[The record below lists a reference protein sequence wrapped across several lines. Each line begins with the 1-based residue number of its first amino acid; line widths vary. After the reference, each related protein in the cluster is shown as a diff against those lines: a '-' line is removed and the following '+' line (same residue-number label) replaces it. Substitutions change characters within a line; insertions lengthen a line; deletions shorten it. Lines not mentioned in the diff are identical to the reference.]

1 MFRAS
6 CGISIGLDLR
16 ENAVIVCTDEEAL
29 RPKDAIDAD
38 ANDADAME
46 FVG

>member
-1 MFRAS
+1 MFGAS
-6 CGISIGLDLR
+6 RGISIGLDLR

-29 RPKDAIDAD
+29 RSKDAINAD